1 MAEKIVQTA
10 GRNQLG
16 EFAPMFAHLND
27 DVLFGEVWNETTE
40 AVTEKDKYQNTIFFP
55 IGEENPYGEFF
66 VGQSYLA
73 PVSKDQVPVFNV
85 TFEPGCRN
93 NWHIHHAK
101 SGGGQMLIC
110 VGGRGYY
117 QEWGKE
123 AVEMTPGKV
132 INIPAEVKHWHGAAP
147 DSWFSHLAIEV
158 AGEEAGTEWLE
169 AVSDEDYGK
178 LKQEADATQNMQIE
192 SSVETEN
199 TNNTEEAEQ
208 TVTGEDALNATDEIV
223 EDTSSEATESSEED
237 GGTLVV
243 YFSATGTTKGVA
255 EKIAGITGAD
265 TYEIKA
271 AQEYTDADLNWNDS
285 SSRSTKE
292 QNDSSARPEIGSDA
306 VSLDGYT
313 TIYIG
318 YPIWW
323 GEEPRI
329 MDTFVENYSFDGITM
344 IPFCT
349 SSSSGIGRSGQNLAD
364 NAGSGTWLE
373 GKRFGGGASED
384 EIKSWIEGLQ

>member
-1 MAEKIVQTA
+1 MKKKMA
-10 GRNQLG
+10 
-16 EFAPMFAHLND
+16 
-27 DVLFGEVWNETTE
+27 VLA
-40 AVTEKDKYQNTIFFP
+40 AV
-55 IGEENPYGEFF
+55 
-66 VGQSYLA
+66 L
-73 PVSKDQVPVFNV
+73 
-85 TFEPGCRN
+85 
-93 NWHIHHAK
+93 
-101 SGGGQMLIC
+101 
-110 VGGRGYY
+110 
-117 QEWGKE
+117 
-123 AVEMTPGKV
+123 
-132 INIPAEVKHWHGAAP
+132 
-147 DSWFSHLAIEV
+147 LAIGLTACGNNE
-158 AGEEAGTEWLE
+158 G
-169 AVSDEDYGK
+169 
-178 LKQEADATQNMQIE
+178 QATNDTTQTIQAE
-192 SSVETEN
+192 SSKQVEAAD
-199 TNNTEEAEQ
+199 NTEEEAQQVE
-208 TVTGEDALNATDEIV
+208 TSEVASNTNDEIV
-223 EDTSSEATESSEED
+223 EDTSTENTDGSEENS
-237 GGTLVV
+237 GVLVV

-285 SSRSTKE
+285 NSRSTKE
-292 QNDSSARPEIGSDA
+292 QNDSSVRPEIGSDTI
-306 VSLDGYT
+306 SFDGYS

-384 EIKSWIEGLQ
+384 EIRSWIEGLQ